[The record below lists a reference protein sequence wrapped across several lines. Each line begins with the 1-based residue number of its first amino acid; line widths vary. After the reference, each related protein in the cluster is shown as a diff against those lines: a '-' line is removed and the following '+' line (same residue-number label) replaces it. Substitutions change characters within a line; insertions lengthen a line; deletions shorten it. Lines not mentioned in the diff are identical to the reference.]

1 MINHS
6 AVDVVRP
13 FETDRTRQRKRN
25 EFDFHDFEFPATS
38 SSLGVAHKETAS
50 AWKRPNELAKT
61 VNFGKYIDPNDF
73 QPGTLSSPHFL
84 SALSGIAE
92 L

>member
-1 MINHS
+1 M
-6 AVDVVRP
+6 RP
-13 FETDRTRQRKRN
+13 AETNRLQQRKLN
-25 EFDFHDFEFPATS
+25 DVNFQDFEFPAAS
-38 SSLGVAHKETAS
+38 SSLGTVQKETAS
-50 AWKRPNELAKT
+50 TWKKPNDIAKT

-73 QPGTLSSPHFL
+73 QPGALSSPHFL